1 MSLVKKFEAEK
12 KLFVKKEKA
21 LQSEFSERME
31 KLFDEASSDDVIE
44 FMKDD
49 SVDHEAKIIAAM
61 QLFGPQGMI
70 MATIDLEGLIEMIE
84 ETKNEVNEEVSKCF
98 DDCKKCESEKAAKSK
113 IPSAHVIVINK
124 KDFIN

>member
-31 KLFDEASSDDVIE
+31 KLFDEASSEDVIE

-49 SVDHEAKIIAAM
+49 SVDHDAKIIAAM

-70 MATIDLEGLIEMIE
+70 MATIDLDGLIEMIE

-98 DDCKKCESEKAAKSK
+98 DDCKKCKSEETIKSK
-113 IPSAHVIVINK
+113 TPSAHVIVINK